1 MLHRDQIEL
10 IHREIDGVNTPDESA
25 AFRSLIQEN
34 PEARALEAE
43 LRQVTAHFE
52 RWEEREPP
60 PHLKQAILD
69 ALPPP
74 ARASP
79 NPIVRWTVSQLGLV
93 TARMEAMMTRKALLI
108 GSTAMAAEI
117 GRASCRERV

>member
-10 IHREIDGVNTPDESA
+10 IHREIDGANTPDESA

-43 LRQVTAHFE
+43 LRQMTAHFA
-52 RWEEREPP
+52 RWQEREPP
-60 PHLKQAILD
+60 PHLKRTILD

-74 ARASP
+74 ARTSH
-79 NPIVRWTVSQLGLV
+79 PIARWTVSRLRLV

-108 GSTAMAAEI
+108 GSTAMAAVI
-117 GRASCRERV
+117 VVAALVA